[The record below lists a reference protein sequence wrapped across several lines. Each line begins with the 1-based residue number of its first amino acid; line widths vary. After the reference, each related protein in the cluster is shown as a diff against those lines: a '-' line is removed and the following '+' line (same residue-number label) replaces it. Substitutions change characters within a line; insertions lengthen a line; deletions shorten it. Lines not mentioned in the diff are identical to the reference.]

1 MTGTSADADSG
12 PVVRELLRGEFPL
25 ADDIWTGYHGIRGNP
40 ETDRIFGV
48 FAEGNLVSLARCIR
62 HPDGREVDGVF
73 TPPELRGRGYA
84 NLAMG
89 ALVEACHTDPLYMYA
104 VSGLEGFYGR
114 FGFVAIEEP
123 GLPAGVRARY
133 QFAKGNM
140 EGSEVR
146 PMQRLPGLERLYLQP

>member
-1 MTGTSADADSG
+1 MTDEMAGSH
-12 PVVRELLRGEFPL
+12 PVVREIRSDEFPL
-25 ADDIWTGYHGIRGNP
+25 ANEVWIGYHGITGNP
-40 ETDRIFGV
+40 EADRIFGV
-48 FAEGNLVSLARCIR
+48 FVEGRLVSLARCIR

-89 ALVEACHTDPLYMYA
+89 ALAEACHDDPLYMYA

-114 FGFVAIEEP
+114 FGFVAVEEKE
-123 GLPAGVRARY
+123 LPAGVRARY

-146 PMQRLPGLERLYLQP
+146 PMWRAPGLDRLYLKE

>member
-1 MTGTSADADSG
+1 MTEEMTGPG
-12 PVVRELLRGEFPL
+12 PVVREIRCDEFPL
-25 ADDIWTGYHGIRGNP
+25 ADEAWREYHGIKGDP
-40 ETDRIFGV
+40 EIDRIFGV
-48 FAEGNLVSLARCIR
+48 FVKGRLVSLARCIR

-114 FGFVAIEEP
+114 FGFAKIGEP
-123 GLPAGVRARY
+123 ELPAGVRARY
-133 QFAKGNM
+133 LSAKGNM
-140 EGSEVR
+140 EGSEVQPMWR
-146 PMQRLPGLERLYLQP
+146 PAGLDRLYLTG